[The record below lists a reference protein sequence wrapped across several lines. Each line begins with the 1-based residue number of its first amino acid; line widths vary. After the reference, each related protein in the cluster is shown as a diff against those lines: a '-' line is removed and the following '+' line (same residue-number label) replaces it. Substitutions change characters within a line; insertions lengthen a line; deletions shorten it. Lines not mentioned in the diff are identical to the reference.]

1 MIAAP
6 AGSLLVALEQVPD
19 PRGAQGRRFS
29 LAAMLAATVCAVLC
43 GARGYSAIAQWIHAQ
58 PKEVWW
64 MLGFFRRPPTTN
76 TFRDLLMMLSPE
88 VLEDVLRQW
97 TGQSIEPSD
106 EELEA
111 VALDGKTLCS
121 TLGEHGRSI
130 QLLSLFD
137 TRTGCVLSQM
147 RVPTDTNEAKAAL
160 AILKTLVLS
169 GRVITGDAMFANPE
183 ICRAIVDSGG
193 DYLLV
198 VKDNQKELK
207 EAIADEFLPAFS
219 PRYSA

>member
-6 AGSLLVALEQVPD
+6 ARGLLAALQQVPD

-29 LAAMLAATVCAVLC
+29 LAAMLAAIICAVLC
-43 GARGYSAIAQWIHAQ
+43 GARGYSAIAQWVHAQ

-64 MLGFFRRPPTTN
+64 MLGFYRRPPMAGA
-76 TFRDLLMMLSPE
+76 FRNLLMALPAEALEE
-88 VLEDVLRQW
+88 VLRAWITQALDAPRED
-97 TGQSIEPSD
+97 
-106 EELEA
+106 LEA
-111 VALDGKTLCS
+111 VAIDGKTLCS

-137 TRTGCVLSQM
+137 ARTGCVLSQM
-147 RVPTDTNEAKAAL
+147 QVPTSTNEAKAAFQ
-160 AILKTLVLS
+160 ILKSLVLE

-198 VKDNQKELK
+198 VKDNQKELN
-207 EAIADEFLPAFS
+207 EAIAGEFLPAFS